1 MSGSTQPVAQTWRA
15 TEPRYPPHGISYP
28 VQIAR
33 PHTDVGLLEYQHHPR
48 DYTPHLS
55 PGSIIQPQ
63 RRRPSLLS
71 EFQPGNERSQELHL
85 RPESHSY
92 LPELGKSEI
101 EFIESKRPRLE
112 LLPDPLLRP
121 SPLLAAGQ
129 PGGSEDLSKD
139 RSLAGKL
146 EPVSPPSPPHADP
159 ELELVPPRLSKEELI
174 QNMDRVDREITM
186 VEQQISKLKKKQQ
199 QLEEEAAKPPEP
211 EKPVSP
217 PPIESKH
224 RSLVQ
229 IIYDENRKKAE
240 AAHRILEGLGP
251 QVELPLYN
259 QPSDTRQYH
268 ENIKIRKIQTRKE
281 KDIHMNNTSRNQ
293 AMRKKLILYF
303 KRRNHARK
311 QWEQKFCQ
319 RYDQLMEA
327 WEKKVERIEN
337 NPRRRAK
344 ESKVREYYEKQFPEI
359 RKQRELQERM
369 QRVGQ
374 RGSGLSMSAAR
385 SEHEVSEIIDGLSEQ
400 ENLEKQMRQLAV
412 IPPMLYDADQQRI
425 KFINMNGLMDDPMKV
440 YKDRQVMNM
449 WSEQE
454 KETFREKFMQHPK
467 NFGLIASFLERKT
480 VAECVLYYY
489 LTKKN
494 ENYKSLV
501 RRSYRRRGKSQ
512 QQQQQMPRSN
522 QEEKEEKEK
531 DKEAE
536 KEEEKPDVENDKE
549 ELSKEKTDDTSG
561 EDNDE
566 KEAVASKGRKTANS
580 QGRRKGRI
588 TRSMANEANSEE
600 AVTPQQSA
608 ELASMEMNESSRWTE
623 EEMETAKKGLLEH
636 GRNWSAI
643 ARMVSSKTVSQC
655 KNFYFNYK
663 KRQNLDEILQQHKLK
678 MEKERNARRKKKKA
692 PAAASEE
699 AAFPP
704 VVEDEEMEASGASG
718 NEEEMAEEA
727 EALHTSG
734 NEVPRGECSGP
745 ATVNNSSDTESI
757 PSPRTE
763 AAKDT
768 GQNGPKPPPG
778 PGSDVPPAEP
788 PTPPPEDA
796 LAPTE
801 PTPAP
806 EATGPPT
813 PPPAPASPTAPPP
826 VVPKEEK
833 EEEDAAAPLA
843 VAEEEQKPPV
853 AQELAVDVGKTEE
866 PGEAPPAEPIKSE
879 CKQEAAE
886 EGPDKGKGGSE
897 ASAEAV
903 PEGALKVEKKEGGGP
918 GGKGPSAKG
927 AGAPQDSDSSATCS
941 ADEVDEPEGGD
952 KNRLLSPR
960 PSLLTPTSDTRA
972 NVSPQKPLDL
982 KQLKQ
987 RAAAIPPIQVSKV
1000 HEPPQE
1006 DTAPP
1011 APPPPQ
1017 PLQPENDTP
1026 QQPSSSPRGKS
1037 RSPVPPADKEAE
1049 KPVFFPAFAPDGQKL
1064 PTEPPC
1070 WTSGLPFPVPPREV
1084 IKASPHAPD
1093 PSAFSYAPPG
1103 HPLPLG
1109 LHDSVR
1115 PVLPRPPTISN
1126 PPPLI
1131 SSTKHPSVLE
1141 RQMSAISQGM
1151 SVQLHVPYSE
1161 HAKAP
1166 VGPITM
1172 GLPLAMDPKKLAPFS
1187 GVKQEQL
1194 SPRGQAGP
1202 PESLGVPTAQE
1213 TSVLRG
1219 TSLGSVPGGS
1229 ITKGIPST
1237 RVPSESP
1244 ITYRGSITHGTP
1256 ADVLYKGTITRII
1269 GEDSPS
1275 RLDRSREDSL
1285 PKGHVIY
1292 EGKKGHVLSYEGGMS
1307 VSQCSKEDGRSSS
1320 GPAHETAA
1328 PKRTYDMMEGRVS
1341 RAISSASIEGL
1352 MGRAIPPERHSPHH
1366 LKEQHHIRGSITQGI
1381 PRSYVEAQEDY
1392 LRREAKLLKREGTPP
1407 PPPPPPRD
1415 LAEAYKARPLEALGP
1430 LKLKPAHEGLVA
1442 TVKEA
1447 GRSIHEIP
1455 REELRRTPELPLAP
1469 RPLKEG
1475 SITQGTPLKYDTG
1488 TSSAG
1493 PKKHDVRSIIGSP
1506 GRTFPPV
1513 HPLDVMADARALERA
1528 CYEESLKSRPGAAG
1542 SSGGSITRGAPVI
1555 VPELGK
1561 PRQSPLTY
1569 EEHGAPFA
1577 GHLPRGSPV
1586 TTREPTP
1593 RLQEGSLS
1601 SSKASQDRK
1610 LTSTPREIAKSPHS
1624 AMPEHHPHPISPYE
1638 HLLRGVSGV
1647 DLYRGHIPLAFDPA
1661 SIPRGI
1667 PLDAAAAYYL
1677 PRHLAPNPTY
1687 PHLYPPYLIRG
1698 YPDTAA
1704 LENRQTI
1711 INDYITSQQ
1720 MHHNAATAMAQRAD
1734 MLRGL
1739 SPRESS
1745 LALNYATG
1753 PRGIIDL
1760 SQVPHLPVLVPPTP
1774 GTPATAMDRLAYL
1787 PTAPQHFSSRLSS
1800 SPLSPGGPTHLTKPS
1815 ATSASERERERDRE
1829 REREKSILT
1838 STATVEHAPIW
1849 RPGTEQ
1855 SSGGGGGGGG
1865 GGSGSRPA
1873 SHSHSHQHSPISPRS
1888 QDAIQQRPSVL
1899 HNTGMKGII
1908 TSVEPSTPTVLRWA
1922 RSTSTSS
1929 PVRPAATF
1937 PPTTHC
1943 PLGGTLDGVYPTLM
1957 EPVLL
1962 PKEAPRVARPERP
1975 RADAGHAFLAKPPA
1989 RTGLEPASSPSKGS
2003 EPRPLAPPGSSHTA
2017 IARTPAKSL
2026 APHHTSPDQ
2035 PAPASAADLHR
2046 EKTQSKPFSIQELE
2060 LRSLGKTT
2068 LTAATFI
2075 DAIIMRQI
2083 AHDKGPREGG
2093 SLANDSPPDGYHGG
2107 SYSPDGVEP
2116 VSPVSSP
2123 SLTHDKGLPKHLE
2136 ELDKSHLEGDLRHKQ
2151 PGPGKLGGEAA
2162 HLPHL
2167 RPLPESQSSSSPL
2180 LQTTPGVKGHQRVVT
2195 LAQHISEVITQDY
2208 TRHHPQQLSAPLPAP
2223 LYSFPGASCP
2233 VLDLRRPPSDLYLP
2247 PPDHGAPA
2255 RGSPHSEGGK
2265 RSPEPSKTSALG
2277 SSEDAIEPVSP
2288 PEGMAEPGHPRSAM
2302 YPLLYRDGEQAEP
2315 SRMGSKSP
2323 GNTSQPPAFFS
2334 KLTESNSA
2342 MVKSKK
2348 QEINK
2353 KLNTHNRNE
2362 PEYNIGQPGTEIFNM
2377 PAITGAGLMTCRSQA
2392 VQEHASTNMGLE
2404 AIIRKALM
2412 GKYDQ
2417 WEEPPLSA
2425 NAFNP
2430 LNASASLPAAIPITA
2445 ADGRS
2450 EHALTSP
2457 GGGGKAK
2464 VSGRPSSR
2472 KAKSPA
2478 PGLASGDR
2486 PPSVSSVHSEGDCN
2500 RRTPLTNRVWED
2512 RPSSAGSTPFPY
2524 NPLIMRLQAG
2534 VMASPPPPGLPAGS
2548 GPLAGPHHA
2557 WDEEPKPLLC
2567 SQYETLSD
2575 SE

>member
-33 PHTDVGLLEYQHHPR
+33 SHTDVGLLEYQHHPR
-48 DYTPHLS
+48 DYAAHLS

-85 RPESHSY
+85 RPEPHSY
-92 LPELGKSEI
+92 LPELGKPEM
-101 EFIESKRPRLE
+101 EFTDSKRPRLE
-112 LLPDPLLRP
+112 LLPDALLRP
-121 SPLLAAGQ
+121 APLLPASQ
-129 PGGSEDLSKD
+129 PGGAEDLAKE

-159 ELELVPPRLSKEELI
+159 ALELVPPRLSKEELI
-174 QNMDRVDREITM
+174 QSMDRVDREITM

-268 ENIKIRKIQTRKE
+268 ENIKI
-281 KDIHMNNTSRNQ
+281 NQ

-369 QRVGQ
+369 QSRVGQ

-440 YKDRQVMNM
+440 YKDRQVTNM

-512 QQQQQMPRSN
+512 QQQQQQQMPRGS

-531 DKEAE
+531 EAE
-536 KEEEKPDVENDKE
+536 KEEERPDVDNDKE
-549 ELSKEKTDDTSG
+549 ELTKEKTDDTSG

-643 ARMVSSKTVSQC
+643 ARMVGSKTVSQC

-663 KRQNLDEILQQHKLK
+663 KRHNLDEILQQHKLK

-727 EALHTSG
+727 EASHASG
-734 NEVPRGECSGP
+734 SEVPRGECGGP
-745 ATVNNSSDTESI
+745 AAVNNSSDTESI
-757 PSPRTE
+757 PSPHAE

-768 GQNGPKPPPG
+768 GPNGPKPPPA
-778 PGSDVPPAEP
+778 PGTDAPPAEP

-796 LAPTE
+796 PAPAE
-801 PTPAP
+801 PAPAP

-813 PPPAPASPTAPPP
+813 PPPAPPGPAAPPP

-833 EEEDAAAPLA
+833 EEAP
-843 VAEEEQKPPV
+843 
-853 AQELAVDVGKTEE
+853 
-866 PGEAPPAEPIKSE
+866 
-879 CKQEAAE
+879 AAE
-886 EGPDKGKGGSE
+886 EGVEQKPAVAPELALAVAVGKKEPPDEGPPAQPIKTECKEEAVEEAPDRAKG
-897 ASAEAV
+897 SAEAGAEPA
-903 PEGALKVEKKEGGGP
+903 PEGTVKVEKKEGGGGS
-918 GGKGPSAKG
+918 GGKAPSTKG
-927 AGAPQDSDSSATCS
+927 SGAPQDSDSSATCS

-960 PSLLTPTSDTRA
+960 PSLLTSTGDARA
-972 NVSPQKPLDL
+972 HASPQKPLDL

-987 RAAAIPPIQVSKV
+987 RAAAIPPIQVTKA
-1000 HEPPQE
+1000 HEPARE
-1006 DTAPP
+1006 DPAPAKPAPP
-1011 APPPPQ
+1011 AQPPPQ
-1017 PLQPENDTP
+1017 HLQPESGAP
-1026 QQPSSSPRGKS
+1026 QQPGGSPRGKS
-1037 RSPVPPADKEAE
+1037 RSPIPPAEKEE
-1049 KPVFFPAFAPDGQKL
+1049 KPVFFPAFAAEGQKL
-1064 PTEPPC
+1064 PAEPPC
-1070 WTSGLPFPVPPREV
+1070 WTPSLAFPVPPREV

-1103 HPLPLG
+1103 HPLSLG
-1109 LHDSVR
+1109 LHDSAR

-1131 SSTKHPSVLE
+1131 SSTKHPGVLD
-1141 RQMSAISQGM
+1141 RQGL
-1151 SVQLHVPYSE
+1151 SVQLHIPYSE
-1161 HAKAP
+1161 HAKVP
-1166 VGPITM
+1166 VGPLAM
-1172 GLPLAMDPKKLAPFS
+1172 GLAPTMDPKKLAPFS

-1219 TSLGSVPGGS
+1219 TTLGSVPGGS
-1229 ITKGIPST
+1229 ISKGVPSA
-1237 RVPSESP
+1237 RVPAESP
-1244 ITYRGSITHGTP
+1244 ISYRGSITHGTP

-1275 RLDRSREDSL
+1275 RLDRGREDGL

-1307 VSQCSKEDGRSSS
+1307 VSKEDGRSSS
-1320 GPAHETAA
+1320 GSAHETAA
-1328 PKRTYDMMEGRVS
+1328 PKRTYDMMEGRVG
-1341 RAISSASIEGL
+1341 RALTSASIEGL

-1392 LRREAKLLKREGTPP
+1392 LRREAKLLKLEGT
-1407 PPPPPPRD
+1407 PPPPRD
-1415 LAEAYKARPLEALGP
+1415 LARPLEALGS
-1430 LKLKPAHEGLVA
+1430 LKLKPGHEGMVA

-1447 GRSIHEIP
+1447 GRSVHEIP

-1475 SITQGTPLKYDTG
+1475 SITQGTPLKYDAG
-1488 TSSAG
+1488 AASSGA
-1493 PKKHDVRSIIGSP
+1493 KKHDVRSIIGSP
-1506 GRTFPPV
+1506 GRTFPAV

-1528 CYEESLKSRPGAAG
+1528 CYEESLKGRPGAG
-1542 SSGGSITRGAPVI
+1542 SGAGGSITRGAPVI

-1561 PRQSPLTY
+1561 PRQSPLAY
-1569 EEHGAPFA
+1569 EDHAAPFA
-1577 GHLPRGSPV
+1577 GPLPRGSPG

-1593 RLQEGSLS
+1593 RLQEGSHPS
-1601 SSKASQDRK
+1601 GKASQDRK
-1610 LTSTPREIAKSPHS
+1610 PTSTPREIAKSPHS
-1624 AMPEHHPHPISPYE
+1624 AVPEHHPHPLSPYE

-1698 YPDTAA
+1698 YPETAA

-1739 SPRESS
+1739 APRESS
-1745 LALNYATG
+1745 LALNYAAG

-1774 GTPATAMDRLAYL
+1774 GTAAPAMDRLAYI
-1787 PTAPQHFSSRLSS
+1787 PAAAQHFSSRLSS
-1800 SPLSPGGPTHLTKPS
+1800 SPLSPGGPAHLTKS
-1815 ATSASERERERDRE
+1815 TATSSAERERDRE
-1829 REREKSILT
+1829 REREREKPVLT
-1838 STATVEHAPIW
+1838 ASATVEHAPIW

-1855 SSGGGGGGGG
+1855 SGGGSGGGG
-1865 GGSGSRPA
+1865 SSSSRPA
-1873 SHSHSHQHSPISPRS
+1873 SHPHQHSPISPRT
-1888 QDAIQQRPSVL
+1888 QDAVQQRPSVL
-1899 HNTGMKGII
+1899 HNTSMKGVAA
-1908 TSVEPSTPTVLRWA
+1908 SVEHSTPTVLRWA

-1937 PPTTHC
+1937 PPAAHC
-1943 PLGGTLDGVYPTLM
+1943 PLGSALDGVYPALLD
-1957 EPVLL
+1957 PVLL
-1962 PKEAPRVARPERP
+1962 PKEAPRVSRPERP
-1975 RADAGHAFLAKPPA
+1975 RGDAGHAFLAKPQA
-1989 RTGLEPASSPSKGS
+1989 RAGLEPASSPGKGA
-2003 EPRPLAPPGSSHTA
+2003 EPRALAPA
-2017 IARTPAKSL
+2017 IARTPAKTL
-2026 APHHTSPDQ
+2026 AAHRASPD
-2035 PAPASAADLHR
+2035 PPAADPHR
-2046 EKTQSKPFSIQELE
+2046 EKTHSKPFSVQELE
-2060 LRSLGKTT
+2060 LRTLGKTA

-2075 DAIIMRQI
+2075 DAIIVRQI

-2093 SLANDSPPDGYHGG
+2093 SLANDSPRHGYHGG

-2116 VSPVSSP
+2116 ISPVSSP

-2151 PGPGKLGGEAA
+2151 PGSGKLGGEAT

-2167 RPLPESQSSSSPL
+2167 RPLPESQPATSPL
-2180 LQTTPGVKGHQRVVT
+2180 LQTAPGVKGHQRVVT

-2208 TRHHPQQLSAPLPAP
+2208 TRHHPQQLGTPLPAP
-2223 LYSFPGASCP
+2223 LYSFPGATCP

-2265 RSPEPSKTSALG
+2265 RSPEPSKTAALG
-2277 SSEDAIEPVSP
+2277 SGEDGIEPVSP
-2288 PEGMAEPGHPRSAM
+2288 PEGLAEPGHPRSAM
-2302 YPLLYRDGEQAEP
+2302 YPPLYRDGEPAES

-2323 GNTSQPPAFFS
+2323 GNTGQPPAFFS
-2334 KLTESNSA
+2334 KLTESTSA

-2353 KLNTHNRNE
+2353 KLGTHNRNE

-2392 VQEHASTNMGLE
+2392 LPEQASTNLGLE

-2417 WEEPPLSA
+2417 WEEAPLGA
-2425 NAFNP
+2425 NAFNA
-2430 LNASASLPAAIPITA
+2430 LNASAGLPAAMPVTA

-2478 PGLASGDR
+2478 PGLAPGDR
-2486 PPSVSSVHSEGDCN
+2486 PPSVSSVHSEGDCS
-2500 RRTPLTNRVWED
+2500 RRTPLTSRVWED

-2534 VMASPPPPGLPAGS
+2534 VMASPPPPGLPAG

>member
-48 DYTPHLS
+48 DYASHLS
-55 PGSIIQPQ
+55 PNSIIQPQ

-92 LPELGKSEI
+92 LPELGKTDLEYM
-101 EFIESKRPRLE
+101 ESKRPRLE
-112 LLPDPLLRP
+112 LMPDPLLRP
-121 SPLLAAGQ
+121 SPLLATGQ
-129 PGGSEDLSKD
+129 PCASEDLTKD

-146 EPVSPPSPPHADP
+146 EPVSPPSPPHTDA
-159 ELELVPPRLSKEELI
+159 ELELAPPRLSKEELI

-268 ENIKIRKIQTRKE
+268 ENIKI
-281 KDIHMNNTSRNQ
+281 NQ

-369 QRVGQ
+369 QSRVGQ

-512 QQQQQMPRSN
+512 QQQPPPPPRSS
-522 QEEKEEKEK
+522 QEEKEEKE
-531 DKEAE
+531 KEAE
-536 KEEEKPDVENDKE
+536 KEEEKPDVENGKE
-549 ELSKEKTDDTSG
+549 ELVKEKTDDTSG

-566 KEAVASKGRKTANS
+566 REAVASKGRKTANS

-588 TRSMANEANSEE
+588 TRSMASEANSDE
-600 AVTPQQSA
+600 AATPQQSA
-608 ELASMEMNESSRWTE
+608 ELASLEMNESSRWTE

-643 ARMVSSKTVSQC
+643 ARMVGSKTVSQC

-663 KRQNLDEILQQHKLK
+663 KRQNLDDILQQHKLK

-692 PAAASEE
+692 PATASEE
-699 AAFPP
+699 ASFPP

-718 NEEEMAEEA
+718 NEEEMAEEV
-727 EALHTSG
+727 EALPAPGS
-734 NEVPRGECSGP
+734 EVPRGECSGP
-745 ATVNNSSDTESI
+745 AAVNNGSDTESV
-757 PSPRTE
+757 PSPR
-763 AAKDT
+763 AADVAKEP
-768 GQNGPKPPPG
+768 GPNGPKPLPTAG
-778 PGSDVPPAEP
+778 PDGPPAPP
-788 PTPPPEDA
+788 PTPPPDDA
-796 LAPTE
+796 
-801 PTPAP
+801 PAP
-806 EATGPPT
+806 AESAAGPEASGHPT
-813 PPPAPASPTAPPP
+813 SPAAPASPAVAPA
-826 VVPKEEK
+826 VVPKEE
-833 EEEDAAAPLA
+833 EAAAGVPLA
-843 VAEEEQKPPV
+843 EDREEQKPP
-853 AQELAVDVGKTEE
+853 AAEELAGASVKMEE
-866 PGEAPPAEPIKSE
+866 PGAAPGESVKSE
-879 CKQEAAE
+879 CSQEAAE
-886 EGPDKGKGGSE
+886 GALDKGRE
-897 ASAEAV
+897 DDAEVV
-903 PEGALKVEKKEGGGP
+903 PEGPLKAEKKEGA
-918 GGKGPSAKG
+918 GGKAPAAKG
-927 AGAPQDSDSSATCS
+927 SGAPQDSDSSATCS
-941 ADEVDEPEGGD
+941 ADEVDEAEGGD
-952 KNRLLSPR
+952 KSRLLSPR
-960 PSLLTPTSDTRA
+960 PSLLTPTSDPRA
-972 NVSPQKPLDL
+972 SASPQKPLDL

-987 RAAAIPPIQVSKV
+987 RAAAIPPIVTKA
-1000 HEPPQE
+1000 HEPCRE
-1006 DTAPP
+1006 DAAPP
-1011 APPPPQ
+1011 QLAPAPQ
-1017 PLQPENDTP
+1017 APAQHLQPEGDAP

-1037 RSPVPPADKEAE
+1037 RSPVPPAEKEAE
-1049 KPVFFPAFAPDGQKL
+1049 KPTFLPAFAAEGQKL
-1064 PTEPPC
+1064 PAEPPC
-1070 WTSGLPFPVPPREV
+1070 WTSGLPFPMAPREV

-1093 PSAFSYAPPG
+1093 ASAFSYAPPG

-1109 LHDSVR
+1109 LHDGAR
-1115 PVLPRPPTISN
+1115 PGPPRPPTISN

-1131 SSTKHPSVLE
+1131 STRHPGGLE
-1141 RQMSAISQGM
+1141 RQAGAMAQGV

-1166 VGPITM
+1166 VGPVTM
-1172 GLPLAMDPKKLAPFS
+1172 GLPLTMDPKKLAPFS

-1194 SPRGQAGP
+1194 SPRAQAGA
-1202 PESLGVPTAQE
+1202 PESLGMPTAQE

-1219 TSLGSVPGGS
+1219 TALGPVPGGS
-1229 ITKGIPST
+1229 ITRGIPST
-1237 RVPSESP
+1237 RAPPESP
-1244 ITYRGSITHGTP
+1244 GTYRGSITHGTP
-1256 ADVLYKGTITRII
+1256 ADVLYKGTITRIV

-1275 RLDRSREDSL
+1275 RLDRTREDGL

-1292 EGKKGHVLSYEGGMS
+1292 EGKKGHVLSYEGAMS
-1307 VSQCSKEDGRSSS
+1307 VSQCAKEDGRSSS
-1320 GPAHETAA
+1320 GPAHEPTA
-1328 PKRTYDMMEGRVS
+1328 PKRTYDMMEGRVG
-1341 RAISSASIEGL
+1341 RAVTSAGIEGL
-1352 MGRAIPPERHSPHH
+1352 MGRAIPPEHHSPHH
-1366 LKEQHHIRGSITQGI
+1366 LKEQHHLRGSITQGI

-1392 LRREAKLLKREGTPP
+1392 LRREAKLLKREGSP

-1415 LAEAYKARPLEALGP
+1415 LAEAYKGRSLDALGP

-1488 TSSAG
+1488 ASSAG
-1493 PKKHDVRSIIGSP
+1493 SKKHDVRSIIGSP

-1513 HPLDVMADARALERA
+1513 LPLDVVADARALERA
-1528 CYEESLKSRPGAAG
+1528 CYEESLKGRPGAAG
-1542 SSGGSITRGAPVI
+1542 GSGGSITRGAPVV

-1569 EEHGAPFA
+1569 EDHAAPFA
-1577 GHLPRGSPV
+1577 SHLPRGSPV

-1593 RLQEGSLS
+1593 RLQEASLLS
-1601 SSKASQDRK
+1601 SKTSQDRK
-1610 LTSTPREIAKSPHS
+1610 LTSTPREVAKSPHS
-1624 AMPEHHPHPISPYE
+1624 TVPEHHPHPISPYE

-1647 DLYRGHIPLAFDPA
+1647 DLYRSHIPLAFDPA
-1661 SIPRGI
+1661 TISRGI

-1720 MHHNAATAMAQRAD
+1720 MHHNATTAMAQRAD
-1734 MLRGL
+1734 VLRGL

-1745 LALNYATG
+1745 LALSYATG

-1774 GTPATAMDRLAYL
+1774 SAPAAAVDRLAYL
-1787 PTAPQHFSSRLSS
+1787 PAAPQPFGSRHSS
-1800 SPLSPGGPTHLTKPS
+1800 SPLSPGGPTHLTKPTTMS
-1815 ATSASERERERDRE
+1815 SSERERERD
-1829 REREKSILT
+1829 KSMLT
-1838 STATVEHAPIW
+1838 STTTTVEHAPIW

-1855 SSGGGGGGGG
+1855 SSGS
-1865 GGSGSRPA
+1865 GSGGTGSSSSRPA
-1873 SHSHSHQHSPISPRS
+1873 THAHTHQHSPISPRT
-1888 QDAIQQRPSVL
+1888 QDALQQRPSVL
-1899 HNTGMKGII
+1899 HNTGVKGII
-1908 TSVEPSTPTVLRWA
+1908 TSVEPSTPTVLR
-1922 RSTSTSS
+1922 STSTSS
-1929 PVRPAATF
+1929 PIRLAATF

-1943 PLGGTLDGVYPTLM
+1943 PLGSTLDGVYPTLM

-1962 PKEAPRVARPERP
+1962 PKEGPRVARTERP
-1975 RADAGHAFLAKPPA
+1975 RADTGHAFLAKPPA
-1989 RTGLEPASSPSKGS
+1989 REPASSPSKSS
-2003 EPRPLAPPGSSHTA
+2003 EPRPLVPPSSSHAA
-2017 IARTPAKSL
+2017 IAHTPAKSL
-2026 APHHTSPDQ
+2026 APHHASPDP
-2035 PAPASAADLHR
+2035 PAPPTSASDPHR
-2046 EKTQSKPFSIQELE
+2046 GKTQSKPFSIQELE

-2093 SLANDSPPDGYHGG
+2093 SRADDSPRHGYHG
-2107 SYSPDGVEP
+2107 YSPEGVEA

-2136 ELDKSHLEGDLRHKQ
+2136 ELDKGHLEGELRHKQ
-2151 PGPGKLGGEAA
+2151 PGSGKLGGEAT

-2167 RPLPESQSSSSPL
+2167 RQLPESQPASSPL
-2180 LQTTPGVKGHQRVVT
+2180 LQTAPGVKGHQRVVT

-2208 TRHHPQQLSAPLPAP
+2208 TRHHPQQLGAPLPAP

-2247 PPDHGAPA
+2247 PPEHGTPA

-2265 RSPEPSKTSALG
+2265 RSPEPSKALVLG
-2277 SSEDAIEPVSP
+2277 GEDGIEPVSP
-2288 PEGMAEPGHPRSAM
+2288 PESVAEPGHPRSAM

-2315 SRMGSKSP
+2315 RMGSKSP

-2377 PAITGAGLMTCRSQA
+2377 PAITGAG
-2392 VQEHASTNMGLE
+2392 
-2404 AIIRKALM
+2404 
-2412 GKYDQ
+2412 
-2417 WEEPPLSA
+2417 
-2425 NAFNP
+2425 
-2430 LNASASLPAAIPITA
+2430 
-2445 ADGRS
+2445 
-2450 EHALTSP
+2450 
-2457 GGGGKAK
+2457 GGGKAK

-2478 PGLASGDR
+2478 PGPASGDR
-2486 PPSVSSVHSEGDCN
+2486 PPSVSSVHSEGDCS
-2500 RRTPLTNRVWED
+2500 RRTPLTSRVWED

-2548 GPLAGPHHA
+2548 GPLAGVHHA
-2557 WDEEPKPLLC
+2557 WEEEPKPLLC

>member
-268 ENIKIRKIQTRKE
+268 ENIKI
-281 KDIHMNNTSRNQ
+281 NQ

-369 QRVGQ
+369 QSRVGQ

-512 QQQQQMPRSN
+512 QQQQQQQQMPRSN

-643 ARMVSSKTVSQC
+643 ARMVGSKTVSQC

-727 EALHTSG
+727 E
-734 NEVPRGECSGP
+734 

-833 EEEDAAAPLA
+833 DEEDAAAPLA

-918 GGKGPSAKG
+918 GGKAPTAKG

-1000 HEPPQE
+1000 HEPARE
-1006 DTAPP
+1006 DTALP
-1011 APPPPQ
+1011 APPPSQ

-1070 WTSGLPFPVPPREV
+1070 WTSGLPFPVPSREV

-1320 GPAHETAA
+1320 GPPHETTA

-1475 SITQGTPLKYDTG
+1475 SITQGTPLKYDPG

-1493 PKKHDVRSIIGSP
+1493 SKKHDVRSIIGSP

-1624 AMPEHHPHPISPYE
+1624 AVPEHHPHPISPYE

-1815 ATSASERERERDRE
+1815 ATSASERERERDRD

-1908 TSVEPSTPTVLRWA
+1908 TSVEPSTPTVL

-2026 APHHTSPDQ
+2026 APHHSSPDQ
-2035 PAPASAADLHR
+2035 PAPPASAADLHR

-2060 LRSLGKTT
+2060 LRSL
-2068 LTAATFI
+2068 
-2075 DAIIMRQI
+2075 
-2083 AHDKGPREGG
+2083 
-2093 SLANDSPPDGYHGG
+2093 GYHGG

-2265 RSPEPSKTSALG
+2265 RSPEPNKTSALG

-2315 SRMGSKSP
+2315 RMGSKSP

-2412 GKYDQ
+2412 G
-2417 WEEPPLSA
+2417 
-2425 NAFNP
+2425 
-2430 LNASASLPAAIPITA
+2430 
-2445 ADGRS
+2445 
-2450 EHALTSP
+2450 
-2457 GGGGKAK
+2457 GGGKAK

-2534 VMASPPPPGLPAGS
+2534 VMASPPPTWPPRGQRAPCRPPPCLGRGAQAAAV
-2548 GPLAGPHHA
+2548 LAV
-2557 WDEEPKPLLC
+2557 
-2567 SQYETLSD
+2567 
-2575 SE
+2575 

>member
-15 TEPRYPPHGISYP
+15 TEPRYPPHGVSYP

-48 DYTPHLS
+48 DYTSHLS

-92 LPELGKSEI
+92 LPELGKSEM
-101 EFIESKRPRLE
+101 EFLESKRPRLE

-121 SPLLAAGQ
+121 SPLLATGQ

-139 RSLAGKL
+139 RSLTGKL

-268 ENIKIRKIQTRKE
+268 ENIKI
-281 KDIHMNNTSRNQ
+281 NQ

-369 QRVGQ
+369 QSRVGQ

-501 RRSYRRRGKSQ
+501 RRSYRRRGKGQQ

-522 QEEKEEKEK
+522 QEEKDEKEK
-531 DKEAE
+531 EKEAE

-549 ELSKEKTDDTSG
+549 ELIKEKTDDTSG

-600 AVTPQQSA
+600 AITPQQSA

-643 ARMVSSKTVSQC
+643 ARMVGSKTVSQC

-704 VVEDEEMEASGASG
+704 VVEDEEMEASGVSG

-727 EALHTSG
+727 E
-734 NEVPRGECSGP
+734 

-763 AAKDT
+763 AAKDAA
-768 GQNGPKPPPG
+768 QNGPKPPPT
-778 PGSDVPPAEP
+778 PGADAPPPEP
-788 PTPPPEDA
+788 PSPPPEDA
-796 LAPTE
+796 PAPSE
-801 PTPAP
+801 PAPAP
-806 EATGPPT
+806 EAACPPAS
-813 PPPAPASPTAPPP
+813 PPAPASPAAAPA

-833 EEEDAAAPLA
+833 EEEAAAAPSA
-843 VAEEEQKPPV
+843 QEGEEQKPP
-853 AQELAVDVGKTEE
+853 AAPELAADVGKTEE
-866 PGEAPPAEPIKSE
+866 PSEAPPSEPIKSE
-879 CKQEAAE
+879 CKEEAAE
-886 EGPDKGKGGSE
+886 EGPAKVKGTE
-897 ASAEAV
+897 AAAEAA
-903 PEGALKVEKKEGGGP
+903 PEGALQVEKKEGGGP
-918 GGKGPSAKG
+918 GGKGPAAKG
-927 AGAPQDSDSSATCS
+927 SGAPQDSDSSATCS

-960 PSLLTPTSDTRA
+960 PSLLTPTSDARTNA
-972 NVSPQKPLDL
+972 SPQKPLDL

-987 RAAAIPPIQVSKV
+987 RAAAIPPIQVTKA
-1000 HEPPQE
+1000 HEPPRE
-1006 DTAPP
+1006 DAAPPKPAAP
-1011 APPPPQ
+1011 APPPAQ
-1017 PLQPENDTP
+1017 HLHPEGDSP
-1026 QQPSSSPRGKS
+1026 QQPGSSPRGKS
-1037 RSPVPPADKEAE
+1037 RSPVPAAEKEAE
-1049 KPVFFPAFAPDGQKL
+1049 KPVFFPAFAAEGQKL
-1064 PTEPPC
+1064 PTDPSC

-1093 PSAFSYAPPG
+1093 PLAFSYAPPG

-1109 LHDSVR
+1109 LHDSAR

-1141 RQMSAISQGM
+1141 RQMGAISQGM

-1172 GLPLAMDPKKLAPFS
+1172 GLPLTMDPKKLAPFS

-1244 ITYRGSITHGTP
+1244 VTYRGSITHGTP

-1275 RLDRSREDSL
+1275 RLDRSREDGL

-1320 GPAHETAA
+1320 GPPHETAA

-1392 LRREAKLLKREGTPP
+1392 QRREAKLLKREGTPP

-1475 SITQGTPLKYDTG
+1475 SITQGTPLKYDTS
-1488 TSSAG
+1488 TSSTG
-1493 PKKHDVRSIIGSP
+1493 SKKHDVRSIIGSP
-1506 GRTFPPV
+1506 GRTFPAV
-1513 HPLDVMADARALERA
+1513 HPLDVMADTRALERA
-1528 CYEESLKSRPGAAG
+1528 CYEESLKSRPGAVS

-1569 EEHGAPFA
+1569 EDHAAPFA
-1577 GHLPRGSPV
+1577 SHLPRGSPV

-1624 AMPEHHPHPISPYE
+1624 TVPEHHPHPMSPYE

-1647 DLYRGHIPLAFDPA
+1647 DLYRGHIPLAFDPT

-1745 LALNYATG
+1745 LALNYAAG

-1800 SPLSPGGPTHLTKPS
+1800 SPLSPGGPTHLTKPT
-1815 ATSASERERERDRE
+1815 ASASSERERERERDRE
-1829 REREKSILT
+1829 KSILASAT
-1838 STATVEHAPIW
+1838 TVEHAPIW

-1855 SSGGGGGGGG
+1855 SGGGGGGGGG
-1865 GGSGSRPA
+1865 GGSGGSRPA
-1873 SHSHSHQHSPISPRS
+1873 SHSHSHQHSPISPRT

-1899 HNTGMKGII
+1899 HNTGMKNIV
-1908 TSVEPSTPTVLRWA
+1908 TSVEPSTPTVL

-1937 PPTTHC
+1937 PPATHC
-1943 PLGGTLDGVYPTLM
+1943 PLGGTLDGVYPTLL

-1962 PKEAPRVARPERP
+1962 PKEAPRVTRPERP
-1975 RADAGHAFLAKPPA
+1975 RADAGHTFLAKPPA
-1989 RTGLEPASSPSKGS
+1989 RAGLEPASSPGKGS
-2003 EPRPLAPPGSSHTA
+2003 EPRPLAPPGSGHAA
-2017 IARTPAKSL
+2017 IARAPAKGL
-2026 APHHTSPDQ
+2026 TPHHASPDQ
-2035 PAPASAADLHR
+2035 PAPPASASDLHR

-2060 LRSLGKTT
+2060 LRSLG
-2068 LTAATFI
+2068 
-2075 DAIIMRQI
+2075 
-2083 AHDKGPREGG
+2083 
-2093 SLANDSPPDGYHGG
+2093 YHGG
-2107 SYSPDGVEP
+2107 GYSPDGVEP

-2151 PGPGKLGGEAA
+2151 PGPGKLSGEAA

-2167 RPLPESQSSSSPL
+2167 RPLPESQPSSSPL

-2247 PPDHGAPA
+2247 APDHGAPA

-2277 SSEDAIEPVSP
+2277 SSEDGIEPVSP
-2288 PEGMAEPGHPRSAM
+2288 PEGMAEPGHPRSTM

-2412 GKYDQ
+2412 
-2417 WEEPPLSA
+2417 
-2425 NAFNP
+2425 
-2430 LNASASLPAAIPITA
+2430 
-2445 ADGRS
+2445 
-2450 EHALTSP
+2450 

>member
-1 MSGSTQPVAQTWRA
+1 MSGSTQPAAQTWRA
-15 TEPRYPPHGISYP
+15 TETRYPPHGLYP

-33 PHTDVGLLEYQHHPR
+33 PHTDVGLLEYPHHPR
-48 DYTPHLS
+48 DYTSHLS
-55 PGSIIQPQ
+55 PGSIVQPQ

-71 EFQPGNERSQELHL
+71 EFQPGSERSQELHL
-85 RPESHSY
+85 RAESHAY
-92 LPELGKSEI
+92 LPELGKPET
-101 EFIESKRPRLE
+101 EFMESKRPRLE
-112 LLPDPLLRP
+112 LLPDALLRP
-121 SPLLAAGQ
+121 APLLPDSQ
-129 PGGSEDLSKD
+129 PGGSEDLAKD
-139 RSLAGKL
+139 RGLTGKL

-159 ELELVPPRLSKEELI
+159 DLELAPPRLSKEELI
-174 QNMDRVDREITM
+174 QSMDRVDREITM

-211 EKPVSP
+211 EGPVSP

-268 ENIKIRKIQTRKE
+268 ENIKI
-281 KDIHMNNTSRNQ
+281 NQ

-344 ESKVREYYEKQFPEI
+344 ESRVREYYEKQFPEI

-369 QRVGQ
+369 QSRVGQ

-440 YKDRQVMNM
+440 YKDRQVMNL

-454 KETFREKFMQHPK
+454 KETFREKFTQHPK

-512 QQQQQMPRSN
+512 QQQQQQQQMTRTS
-522 QEEKEEKEK
+522 QEEEKEK
-531 DKEAE
+531 EKEAE
-536 KEEEKPDVENDKE
+536 KEEEKPEADGNDKE
-549 ELSKEKTDDTSG
+549 ELSKEKADDTSG

-566 KEAVASKGRKTANS
+566 KEAVAAKGRKTANS

-588 TRSMANEANSEE
+588 TRSMANEANHEE

-608 ELASMEMNESSRWTE
+608 ELASIEMNESSRWTE

-643 ARMVSSKTVSQC
+643 ARMVGSKTVSQC

-663 KRQNLDEILQQHKLK
+663 KRQNLDGILQQHRLK
-678 MEKERNARRKKKKA
+678 MEKERNARRKKKKT

-704 VVEDEEMEASGASG
+704 AAEDEEMEASGASG
-718 NEEEMAEEA
+718 NEEEMAEET
-727 EALHTSG
+727 EALQASG
-734 NEVPRGECSGP
+734 NEVPRGDCSGA
-745 ATVNNSSDTESI
+745 ATVNHSSDTESV
-757 PSPRTE
+757 PSPHAE
-763 AAKDT
+763 APKDA
-768 GQNGPKPPPG
+768 GQSGPKPTGASGAPSTEPAAPTPEG
-778 PGSDVPPAEP
+778 APAPAEP
-788 PTPPPEDA
+788 G
-796 LAPTE
+796 
-801 PTPAP
+801 P
-806 EATGPPT
+806 EAS
-813 PPPAPASPTAPPP
+813 ASTTAPP
-826 VVPKEEK
+826 
-833 EEEDAAAPLA
+833 AST
-843 VAEEEQKPPV
+843 PPV
-853 AQELAVDVGKTEE
+853 APEEGAEAPRVPLGDEAKDQKPLAAEELAPDTGKVEE
-866 PGEAPPAEPIKSE
+866 PGAPEGPSRSSKSEEEAEPEEARAEEAQSSTPAQGAGAEAPEPRP
-879 CKQEAAE
+879 
-886 EGPDKGKGGSE
+886 EGPLKAEKEDAGGSK
-897 ASAEAV
+897 A
-903 PEGALKVEKKEGGGP
+903 
-918 GGKGPSAKG
+918 PSAKG
-927 AGAPQDSDSSATCS
+927 LGAPQDSDSSATCS

-952 KNRLLSPR
+952 KSRLLSPR
-960 PSLLTPTSDTRA
+960 PSLLTPAGDPRA
-972 NVSPQKPLDL
+972 SASPQKPLDL

-987 RAAAIPPIQVSKV
+987 RAAAIPPIVTKAHEVSREDV
-1000 HEPPQE
+1000 APPK
-1006 DTAPP
+1006 P
-1011 APPPPQ
+1011 APPPPH
-1017 PLQPENDTP
+1017 LQPESD
-1026 QQPSSSPRGKS
+1026 PSLTASNSPRGKS
-1037 RSPVPPADKEAE
+1037 RSPVPPTDKEAE
-1049 KPVFFPAFAPDGQKL
+1049 KPTFFPAFSAEGPKL
-1064 PTEPPC
+1064 PAEPPR

-1084 IKASPHAPD
+1084 IRASPHAVD

-1103 HPLPLG
+1103 HALPLG
-1109 LHDSVR
+1109 LHDGARS
-1115 PVLPRPPTISN
+1115 VLPRAPTISN

-1131 SSTKHPSVLE
+1131 SSTKHPSILE
-1141 RQMSAISQGM
+1141 RQMGTISQGM

-1166 VGPITM
+1166 VGPVTV
-1172 GLPLAMDPKKLAPFS
+1172 GPPVTLDPKKLAPFG

-1194 SPRGQAGP
+1194 SPRGQVGP

-1219 TSLGSVPGGS
+1219 TVLGSAASGS
-1229 ITKGIPST
+1229 ISKGLPGPRAPADSPSAH
-1237 RVPSESP
+1237 
-1244 ITYRGSITHGTP
+1244 RGSIAHGTP

-1275 RLDRSREDSL
+1275 RLDRAREDTQL
-1285 PKGHVIY
+1285 KGHVIY
-1292 EGKKGHVLSYEGGMS
+1292 EGKKGHVLSYEGGLS
-1307 VSQCSKEDGRSSS
+1307 GVQSSREEGRSGSN
-1320 GPAHETAA
+1320 PPHEMAA
-1328 PKRTYDMMEGRVS
+1328 SKRTYDMMEGRIS
-1341 RAISSASIEGL
+1341 RTVSSAGIEGL
-1352 MGRAIPPERHSPHH
+1352 MGRAIPSERHSPHH
-1366 LKEQHHIRGSITQGI
+1366 LKEQPHIRGSITQGT

-1407 PPPPPPRD
+1407 PRD
-1415 LAEAYKARPLEALGP
+1415 LTEAYKPLGP
-1430 LKLKPAHEGLVA
+1430 LKLKPTHEGLVA

-1455 REELRRTPELPLAP
+1455 REELRHTPELPLAP

-1475 SITQGTPLKYDTG
+1475 SITQGTPLKYDT
-1488 TSSAG
+1488 SAASAG
-1493 PKKHDVRSIIGSP
+1493 SKKHDVRSIIGSP

-1513 HPLDVMADARALERA
+1513 HALDVMADARALERA
-1528 CYEESLKSRPGAAG
+1528 CFEESLKSRPGTTASAG
-1542 SSGGSITRGAPVI
+1542 GTLPRAPVV

-1569 EEHGAPFA
+1569 EEHATPFT

-1586 TTREPTP
+1586 TTRESTP
-1593 RLQEGSLS
+1593 RLQEGGLLS
-1601 SSKASQDRK
+1601 GKATSDRK
-1610 LTSTPREIAKSPHS
+1610 LTSTPRELAKSPHS
-1624 AMPEHHPHPISPYE
+1624 SVPEHHPHPISPYE
-1638 HLLRGVSGV
+1638 HLLRGV
-1647 DLYRGHIPLAFDPA
+1647 DLYRGHLPLAFDPT
-1661 SIPRGI
+1661 SIPRGV

-1720 MHHNAATAMAQRAD
+1720 MHHNAASAMAQRAD
-1734 MLRGL
+1734 ALRGL
-1739 SPRESS
+1739 SPREPS

-1774 GTPATAMDRLAYL
+1774 GAPATAIDRLAYL
-1787 PTAPQHFSSRLSS
+1787 PTAPQPFSSRHSS
-1800 SPLSPGGPTHLTKPS
+1800 SPLSPGGPAHLTKSTAASS
-1815 ATSASERERERDRE
+1815 AERE

-1838 STATVEHAPIW
+1838 SSATVEHAPIW

-1855 SSGGGGGGGG
+1855 SS
-1865 GGSGSRPA
+1865 SSSSRPA
-1873 SHSHSHQHSPISPRS
+1873 THAHQHSPISPRT
-1888 QDAIQQRPSVL
+1888 QDALQQRPSVL
-1899 HNTGMKGII
+1899 HNTSMKGVIA
-1908 TSVEPSTPTVLRWA
+1908 SVEPSTPTVL

-1937 PPTTHC
+1937 PPATHC
-1943 PLGGTLDGVYPTLM
+1943 PLGSALDGVYPTLM
-1957 EPVLL
+1957 EPVLIA
-1962 PKEAPRVARPERP
+1962 KDAPRVARPERP
-1975 RADAGHAFLAKPPA
+1975 RADTGHAFLPKPPA
-1989 RTGLEPASSPSKGS
+1989 REPTASPHKSS
-2003 EPRPLAPPGSSHTA
+2003 EPRPLGVT
-2017 IARTPAKSL
+2017 RTPAKSL
-2026 APHHTSPDQ
+2026 APHHASPDP
-2035 PAPASAADLHR
+2035 PAPASASETHR
-2046 EKTQSKPFSIQELE
+2046 EKSQSKPFSIQELE
-2060 LRSLGKTT
+2060 LRSLGYH
-2068 LTAATFI
+2068 AA
-2075 DAIIMRQI
+2075 
-2083 AHDKGPREGG
+2083 
-2093 SLANDSPPDGYHGG
+2093 
-2107 SYSPDGVEP
+2107 SYSPEGVEP
-2116 VSPVSSP
+2116 LSPVSSP
-2123 SLTHDKGLPKHLE
+2123 SLAHEKGVPRHLE
-2136 ELDKSHLEGDLRHKQ
+2136 ELDKSHLEGELRHRQ
-2151 PGPGKLGGEAA
+2151 PGPGKLGGEAL

-2167 RPLPESQSSSSPL
+2167 RPLPESHVSSSAL
-2180 LQTTPGVKGHQRVVT
+2180 LQAAPGVKGHQRVVT

-2208 TRHHPQQLSAPLPAP
+2208 TRHHPQQLPAPLPAP

-2247 PPDHGAPA
+2247 APEHSTPA

-2265 RSPEPSKTSALG
+2265 RSPEPSKALVLG
-2277 SSEDAIEPVSP
+2277 SGEDGIEPVSP
-2288 PEGMAEPGHPRSAM
+2288 PEGLPEPGHPRSSV
-2302 YPLLYRDGEQAEP
+2302 YPLLYRDGEQMET
-2315 SRMGSKSP
+2315 RMGSKSP
-2323 GNTSQPPAFFS
+2323 GSTSQPPAFFS

-2353 KLNTHNRNE
+2353 KLHTHNRNE
-2362 PEYNIGQPGTEIFNM
+2362 PECNIGQPGTEIFNM

-2392 VQEHASTNMGLE
+2392 VQEHAGTSMGLE

-2412 GKYDQ
+2412 GKYEQ
-2417 WEEPPLSA
+2417 WEEPPPLGTS
-2425 NAFNP
+2425 AFNP
-2430 LNASASLPAAIPITA
+2430 LSASASLPAAALPVTT

-2450 EHALTSP
+2450 DHALTSP

-2464 VSGRPSSR
+2464 ASGRPSSR

-2478 PGLASGDR
+2478 PGVASGDR

-2534 VMASPPPPGLPAGS
+2534 AMASPPPPGLPAG
-2548 GPLAGPHHA
+2548 PHHP
-2557 WDEEPKPLLC
+2557 WDAEPKPLLC

>member
-15 TEPRYPPHGISYP
+15 TEPRYPPHGVSYP

-48 DYTPHLS
+48 DYTSHLS

-92 LPELGKSEI
+92 LPELGKSEM
-101 EFIESKRPRLE
+101 EFLESKRPRLE

-121 SPLLAAGQ
+121 SPLLATGQ

-139 RSLAGKL
+139 RSLTGKL

-268 ENIKIRKIQTRKE
+268 ENIKI
-281 KDIHMNNTSRNQ
+281 NQ

-369 QRVGQ
+369 QSRVGQ

-501 RRSYRRRGKSQ
+501 RRSYRRRGKGQ

-522 QEEKEEKEK
+522 QDEKEEKEK
-531 DKEAE
+531 EKEAE
-536 KEEEKPDVENDKE
+536 KEEEKPDAENDKE
-549 ELSKEKTDDTSG
+549 ELIKEKTDDTSG

-600 AVTPQQSA
+600 AITPQQSA

-643 ARMVSSKTVSQC
+643 ARMVGSKTVSQC

-678 MEKERNARRKKKKA
+678 MEKERSARRKKKKV

-704 VVEDEEMEASGASG
+704 AVEDEEMEASGVSG

-727 EALHTSG
+727 EALHASG

-768 GQNGPKPPPG
+768 AQNGPKPPPT
-778 PGSDVPPAEP
+778 PGADAPPPEP
-788 PTPPPEDA
+788 PSPPPEDA
-796 LAPTE
+796 PAPSEPAPT
-801 PTPAP
+801 P
-806 EATGPPT
+806 EGACPPT
-813 PPPAPASPTAPPP
+813 SPPAPASPAAAAA

-833 EEEDAAAPLA
+833 EEEAAAAPLA
-843 VAEEEQKPPV
+843 EEGEEQKPPA
-853 AQELAVDVGKTEE
+853 AQELAADVGTTEE
-866 PGEAPPAEPIKSE
+866 PGEAPPSEPIKSE
-879 CKQEAAE
+879 CKEEAAE
-886 EGPDKGKGGSE
+886 EGPDKVKGGTE
-897 ASAEAV
+897 AVAEAT
-903 PEGALKVEKKEGGGP
+903 PEGALQVEKKEGSGP
-918 GGKGPSAKG
+918 GGKGPAAKG
-927 AGAPQDSDSSATCS
+927 SGAPQDGDSSATCS

-960 PSLLTPTSDTRA
+960 PSLLTPTSDARTNA
-972 NVSPQKPLDL
+972 SPQKPLDL

-987 RAAAIPPIQVSKV
+987 RAAAIPPIVTKV
-1000 HEPPQE
+1000 HEPPRE
-1006 DTAPP
+1006 DAAPP
-1011 APPPPQ
+1011 KPAAPAPLPPQ
-1017 PLQPENDTP
+1017 HLQPESDSP

-1037 RSPVPPADKEAE
+1037 RSPVPPAEKEAE
-1049 KPVFFPAFAPDGQKL
+1049 KPVFFPAFAAEGQKL
-1064 PTEPPC
+1064 PTDPSC

-1093 PSAFSYAPPG
+1093 PLAFSYAPPDTCPAG

-1109 LHDSVR
+1109 LHDSAR

-1141 RQMSAISQGM
+1141 RQMGAISQGM

-1166 VGPITM
+1166 VGPVTM
-1172 GLPLAMDPKKLAPFS
+1172 GLPLTMDPKKLAPFS

-1275 RLDRSREDSL
+1275 RLDRSREDGL

-1320 GPAHETAA
+1320 GPPHETAA

-1392 LRREAKLLKREGTPP
+1392 QRREAKLLKREGTPP

-1475 SITQGTPLKYDTG
+1475 SITQGTPLKYDTS
-1488 TSSAG
+1488 TSSTG
-1493 PKKHDVRSIIGSP
+1493 SKKHDVRSIIGSP
-1506 GRTFPPV
+1506 GRTFPAV
-1513 HPLDVMADARALERA
+1513 HPLDVMADTRALERA
-1528 CYEESLKSRPGAAG
+1528 CYEESLKSRPGTVS

-1569 EEHGAPFA
+1569 EDHAAPFA
-1577 GHLPRGSPV
+1577 SHLPRGSPV

-1624 AMPEHHPHPISPYE
+1624 TVPDHHPHPMSPYE

-1647 DLYRGHIPLAFDPA
+1647 DLYRGHIPLAFDPT

-1745 LALNYATG
+1745 LALNYAAG

-1800 SPLSPGGPTHLTKPS
+1800 SPLSPGGPTHLTKPT
-1815 ATSASERERERDRE
+1815 ASASAERERERERDRE
-1829 REREKSILT
+1829 KSILASAT
-1838 STATVEHAPIW
+1838 TVEHAPIW

-1855 SSGGGGGGGG
+1855 SGGGGGGGG
-1865 GGSGSRPA
+1865 GGSSGSRPA
-1873 SHSHSHQHSPISPRS
+1873 SHSHSHQHSPISPRT

-1899 HNTGMKGII
+1899 HNTGMKSII
-1908 TSVEPSTPTVLRWA
+1908 AAVEPSTPTVLRWA

-1937 PPTTHC
+1937 PPATHC
-1943 PLGGTLDGVYPTLM
+1943 PLGGTLDGVYPTLL

-1962 PKEAPRVARPERP
+1962 PKEAPRVTRPERP
-1975 RADAGHAFLAKPPA
+1975 RADAGHTFLAKPPA
-1989 RTGLEPASSPSKGS
+1989 RAGLEPASSPGKGS
-2003 EPRPLAPPGSSHTA
+2003 EPRPLAPPGSGHAA
-2017 IARTPAKSL
+2017 IARAPAKGL
-2026 APHHTSPDQ
+2026 TPHHASPDQ
-2035 PAPASAADLHR
+2035 PAPPASASDLHR

-2093 SLANDSPPDGYHGG
+2093 SLANDSPRDGYHGG
-2107 SYSPDGVEP
+2107 GYSPDGVEP

-2151 PGPGKLGGEAA
+2151 PGPGKLSGEAA

-2167 RPLPESQSSSSPL
+2167 RPLPESQPSSSPL

-2247 PPDHGAPA
+2247 APDHGAPA

-2277 SSEDAIEPVSP
+2277 SSEDGIEPVSP
-2288 PEGMAEPGHPRSAM
+2288 PEGMAEPGHPRSTM

-2377 PAITGAGLMTCRSQA
+2377 PAITGA
-2392 VQEHASTNMGLE
+2392 
-2404 AIIRKALM
+2404 
-2412 GKYDQ
+2412 
-2417 WEEPPLSA
+2417 
-2425 NAFNP
+2425 
-2430 LNASASLPAAIPITA
+2430 
-2445 ADGRS
+2445 
-2450 EHALTSP
+2450 

>member
-48 DYTPHLS
+48 DYTSHLS
-55 PGSIIQPQ
+55 PSSIIQPQ

-92 LPELGKSEI
+92 LPELGKSEM

-112 LLPDPLLRP
+112 LLSDPLLRP
-121 SPLLAAGQ
+121 SPLLAAGP
-129 PGGSEDLSKD
+129 PGVSEDLSKD
-139 RSLAGKL
+139 RSLTGKL
-146 EPVSPPSPPHADP
+146 EPVSPPSPPHTDP
-159 ELELVPPRLSKEELI
+159 ELELIPPRLSKEELI

-268 ENIKIRKIQTRKE
+268 ENIKI
-281 KDIHMNNTSRNQ
+281 NQ

-369 QRVGQ
+369 QSRVGQ
-374 RGSGLSMSAAR
+374 RSSGLSMSAAR

-512 QQQQQMPRSN
+512 QQMPRSN
-522 QEEKEEKEK
+522 QDEKDEKEK
-531 DKEAE
+531 EKEPE
-536 KEEEKPDVENDKE
+536 KEEEKLDVENDKE

-588 TRSMANEANSEE
+588 TRSMANEASSEE

-643 ARMVSSKTVSQC
+643 ARMVGSKTVSQC

-663 KRQNLDEILQQHKLK
+663 RRQNLDDILQQHKLK
-678 MEKERNARRKKKKA
+678 MEKERNARRRKKRA
-692 PAAASEE
+692 PAASEE

-704 VVEDEEMEASGASG
+704 VLEDEEMEASGVSG
-718 NEEEMAEEA
+718 NEEEMTEEA
-727 EALHTSG
+727 EALHASG
-734 NEVPRGECSGP
+734 SEVPRGECSGP
-745 ATVNNSSDTESI
+745 AAVNNSSDTESI

-778 PGSDVPPAEP
+778 PDTNAPLPEP
-788 PTPPPEDA
+788 PTPPPEDTPASSDAA
-796 LAPTE
+796 LAP
-801 PTPAP
+801 
-806 EATGPPT
+806 EAVSPPT
-813 PPPAPASPTAPPP
+813 PPPAPLSPPMPPS

-833 EEEDAAAPLA
+833 EEEDTA
-843 VAEEEQKPPV
+843 VPPAVEEEQKPPI
-853 AQELAVDVGKTEE
+853 AQELAVDAGKTEE
-866 PGEAPPAEPIKSE
+866 PGEVAPAEPVKSE
-879 CKQEAAE
+879 CKEEATE
-886 EGPDKGKGGSE
+886 EGPEQGKGGIE
-897 ASAEAV
+897 AGAEAV
-903 PEGALKVEKKEGGGP
+903 PEGALKGEKKEGGGP
-918 GGKGPSAKG
+918 GGRGPSAKG
-927 AGAPQDSDSSATCS
+927 SSATQDSDSSATCS

-952 KNRLLSPR
+952 KHRLLSPR
-960 PSLLTPTSDTRA
+960 PSLLALASDTRA
-972 NVSPQKPLDL
+972 NGSPQKPLDL

-987 RAAAIPPIQVSKV
+987 RAAAIPPIQVTKV

-1006 DTAPP
+1006 DAVPPKPAPP
-1011 APPPPQ
+1011 APLLPQ
-1017 PLQPENDTP
+1017 HLQPESDTP

-1037 RSPVPPADKEAE
+1037 RSPVPPTEKEAE
-1049 KPVFFPAFAPDGQKL
+1049 KPVFFPAFAAEGQKL

-1109 LHDSVR
+1109 LHDTARS
-1115 PVLPRPPTISN
+1115 VLPRPPTISN

-1141 RQMSAISQGM
+1141 RQMGAISQGM

-1237 RVPSESP
+1237 RVPAESP
-1244 ITYRGSITHGTP
+1244 VTYRGSITHGTP

-1275 RLDRSREDSL
+1275 RLDRGREDGL

-1320 GPAHETAA
+1320 GPPHETAA
-1328 PKRTYDMMEGRVS
+1328 PKRTYDMMEGRVT

-1392 LRREAKLLKREGTPP
+1392 LRREAKLLKREGTSP

-1455 REELRRTPELPLAP
+1455 REELRHTPELPLAP

-1475 SITQGTPLKYDTG
+1475 SITQGTPLKYDTS
-1488 TSSAG
+1488 TSSTST
-1493 PKKHDVRSIIGSP
+1493 KKHDVRSIIGSP

-1513 HPLDVMADARALERA
+1513 HPLDVMADTRALERA
-1528 CYEESLKSRPGAAG
+1528 CYEDSLKSRPGAA
-1542 SSGGSITRGAPVI
+1542 SSTGGSITRGAPVI

-1561 PRQSPLTY
+1561 PRQSPLAY
-1569 EEHGAPFA
+1569 EDHAAPFA

-1593 RLQEGSLS
+1593 RLQE
-1601 SSKASQDRK
+1601 
-1610 LTSTPREIAKSPHS
+1610 
-1624 AMPEHHPHPISPYE
+1624 
-1638 HLLRGVSGV
+1638 
-1647 DLYRGHIPLAFDPA
+1647 
-1661 SIPRGI
+1661 
-1667 PLDAAAAYYL
+1667 AAYYL

-1745 LALNYATG
+1745 LALNYAAG

-1800 SPLSPGGPTHLTKPS
+1800 SPLSPGGPTHLTKPT
-1815 ATSASERERERDRE
+1815 ATSSSERERERE
-1829 REREKSILT
+1829 REREKPVLT
-1838 STATVEHAPIW
+1838 STTTVEHAPIW

-1855 SSGGGGGGGG
+1855 SSGGGGGGG
-1865 GGSGSRPA
+1865 SSSRPA
-1873 SHSHSHQHSPISPRS
+1873 SHSHSHQHSPISPRT

-1937 PPTTHC
+1937 PPATHC

-1962 PKEAPRVARPERP
+1962 PKEAPRVARPERA
-1975 RADAGHAFLAKPPA
+1975 RTDAGHAFLAKPPVRA
-1989 RTGLEPASSPSKGS
+1989 GLEPASSPSKGS
-2003 EPRPLAPPGSSHTA
+2003 EPRPLAAPGPSHAA

-2026 APHHTSPDQ
+2026 APHRASPDQ
-2035 PAPASAADLHR
+2035 PVPPASAADLHR

-2093 SLANDSPPDGYHGG
+2093 SLANDSPRDGYHGGG

-2136 ELDKSHLEGDLRHKQ
+2136 ELDRSHLEGDLRHKQ

-2167 RPLPESQSSSSPL
+2167 RPLPESQPSSSPL

-2208 TRHHPQQLSAPLPAP
+2208 TRHHPQQLNAPLPAP

-2277 SSEDAIEPVSP
+2277 SGEDAIEPVSP
-2288 PEGMAEPGHPRSAM
+2288 PEGTAEPGHTRNAM

-2315 SRMGSKSP
+2315 RMGSKSP

-2417 WEEPPLSA
+2417 WEEHPLSA

-2430 LNASASLPAAIPITA
+2430 LNASASLPAAMPITA

-2450 EHALTSP
+2450 EHALASP
-2457 GGGGKAK
+2457 GGGAKAK

-2472 KAKSPA
+2472 KAKSPG

>member
-15 TEPRYPPHGISYP
+15 TEPRYPPHGVSYP

-48 DYTPHLS
+48 DYTSHLS
-55 PGSIIQPQ
+55 PGSVIQPQ

-92 LPELGKSEI
+92 LPELGKSEM
-101 EFIESKRPRLE
+101 EFLESKRPRLE

-121 SPLLAAGQ
+121 SPLLATGQ

-139 RSLAGKL
+139 RSLTGKL

-268 ENIKIRKIQTRKE
+268 ENIKI
-281 KDIHMNNTSRNQ
+281 NQ

-501 RRSYRRRGKSQ
+501 RRSYRRRGKGQQ

-522 QEEKEEKEK
+522 QEEKDEKEK
-531 DKEAE
+531 EKEAE

-549 ELSKEKTDDTSG
+549 ELIKEKTDDTSG

-600 AVTPQQSA
+600 AITPQQSA

-643 ARMVSSKTVSQC
+643 ARMVGSKTVSQC

-699 AAFPP
+699 TAFPP
-704 VVEDEEMEASGASG
+704 VVEDEEMEASGVSG

-727 EALHTSG
+727 E
-734 NEVPRGECSGP
+734 

-763 AAKDT
+763 AAKDAA
-768 GQNGPKPPPG
+768 QNGPKPPPT
-778 PGSDVPPAEP
+778 PGADAPPPEP
-788 PTPPPEDA
+788 PSPPPEDA
-796 LAPTE
+796 PAPSE
-801 PTPAP
+801 PAPAP
-806 EATGPPT
+806 EAACPPAS
-813 PPPAPASPTAPPP
+813 PPAPASPAAAPA

-833 EEEDAAAPLA
+833 EEEAAAAPS
-843 VAEEEQKPPV
+843 AEEGEEQKPP
-853 AQELAVDVGKTEE
+853 AAPELAADVGKTEE
-866 PGEAPPAEPIKSE
+866 PGEAPPSEPIKSE
-879 CKQEAAE
+879 CKEEAAE
-886 EGPDKGKGGSE
+886 EGPAKVKGTE
-897 ASAEAV
+897 AAAEAA
-903 PEGALKVEKKEGGGP
+903 PEGALQVEKKEGGGP
-918 GGKGPSAKG
+918 GGKGLAAKG
-927 AGAPQDSDSSATCS
+927 SGAPQDSDSSATCS

-960 PSLLTPTSDTRA
+960 PSLLTPTSDARTNA
-972 NVSPQKPLDL
+972 SPQKPLDL

-987 RAAAIPPIQVSKV
+987 RAAAIPPIQVTKA
-1000 HEPPQE
+1000 HEPPRE
-1006 DTAPP
+1006 DAAPPKPAVP

-1017 PLQPENDTP
+1017 HLQPESDSP
-1026 QQPSSSPRGKS
+1026 QQPGSSPRGKS
-1037 RSPVPPADKEAE
+1037 RSPVPPAEKEAE
-1049 KPVFFPAFAPDGQKL
+1049 KPVFFPAFAAEGQKL
-1064 PTEPPC
+1064 PTDPSC

-1093 PSAFSYAPPG
+1093 PLAFSYAPPG

-1109 LHDSVR
+1109 LHDSAR

-1141 RQMSAISQGM
+1141 RQMGAVSQGM

-1172 GLPLAMDPKKLAPFS
+1172 GLPLTMDPKKLAPFS

-1237 RVPSESP
+1237 RVPSEGP
-1244 ITYRGSITHGTP
+1244 VTYRGSITHGTP

-1275 RLDRSREDSL
+1275 RLDRSREDGL

-1320 GPAHETAA
+1320 GPPHETAA

-1392 LRREAKLLKREGTPP
+1392 QRREAKLLKREGTPP

-1475 SITQGTPLKYDTG
+1475 SITQGTPLKYDTS
-1488 TSSAG
+1488 TSSTG
-1493 PKKHDVRSIIGSP
+1493 SKKHDVRSIIGSP
-1506 GRTFPPV
+1506 GRTFPAV
-1513 HPLDVMADARALERA
+1513 HPLDVMADTRALERA
-1528 CYEESLKSRPGAAG
+1528 CYEESLKSRPGAVS

-1569 EEHGAPFA
+1569 EDHAAPFA
-1577 GHLPRGSPV
+1577 SHLPRGSPV

-1624 AMPEHHPHPISPYE
+1624 TVPEHHPHPMSPYE

-1647 DLYRGHIPLAFDPA
+1647 DLYRGHIPLAFDPT

-1745 LALNYATG
+1745 LALNYTAG

-1800 SPLSPGGPTHLTKPS
+1800 SPLSPGGPTHLTKPT
-1815 ATSASERERERDRE
+1815 ASASSERERERERDRE
-1829 REREKSILT
+1829 KSILASAT
-1838 STATVEHAPIW
+1838 TVEHAPIW

-1855 SSGGGGGGGG
+1855 SGGGG
-1865 GGSGSRPA
+1865 GGSGGSRPA
-1873 SHSHSHQHSPISPRS
+1873 SHSHSHQHSPISPRT

-1899 HNTGMKGII
+1899 HNTGMKNIVS
-1908 TSVEPSTPTVLRWA
+1908 SVEPSTPTVL

-1937 PPTTHC
+1937 PPATHC
-1943 PLGGTLDGVYPTLM
+1943 PLGGTLDGVYPTLL

-1962 PKEAPRVARPERP
+1962 PKEAPRVTRPERP
-1975 RADAGHAFLAKPPA
+1975 RADAGHTFLAKPPA
-1989 RTGLEPASSPSKGS
+1989 RAGLEPASSPGKGS
-2003 EPRPLAPPGSSHTA
+2003 EPRPLAPPGSGHAA
-2017 IARTPAKSL
+2017 IARAPAKGL
-2026 APHHTSPDQ
+2026 TPHHASPDQ
-2035 PAPASAADLHR
+2035 PAPPASASDLHR

-2060 LRSLGKTT
+2060 LRSLG
-2068 LTAATFI
+2068 
-2075 DAIIMRQI
+2075 
-2083 AHDKGPREGG
+2083 
-2093 SLANDSPPDGYHGG
+2093 YHGG
-2107 SYSPDGVEP
+2107 GYSPDGVEP

-2151 PGPGKLGGEAA
+2151 PGPGKLSGEAA

-2167 RPLPESQSSSSPL
+2167 RPLPESQPSSSPL

-2247 PPDHGAPA
+2247 APDHGAPA

-2277 SSEDAIEPVSP
+2277 SSEDGIEPVSP
-2288 PEGMAEPGHPRSAM
+2288 PEGMAEPGHPRSTM

-2412 GKYDQ
+2412 
-2417 WEEPPLSA
+2417 
-2425 NAFNP
+2425 
-2430 LNASASLPAAIPITA
+2430 
-2445 ADGRS
+2445 
-2450 EHALTSP
+2450 

>member
-15 TEPRYPPHGISYP
+15 TEPRYPPHGVSYP

-48 DYTPHLS
+48 DYTSHLS

-92 LPELGKSEI
+92 LPELGKSEM
-101 EFIESKRPRLE
+101 EFLESKRPRLE

-121 SPLLAAGQ
+121 SPLLATGQ

-139 RSLAGKL
+139 RSLTGKL

-229 IIYDENRKKAE
+229 IIYDENRV
-240 AAHRILEGLGP
+240 P
-251 QVELPLYN
+251 QARLRRTSLSLSLQPLYN

-268 ENIKIRKIQTRKE
+268 ENIKI
-281 KDIHMNNTSRNQ
+281 NQ

-369 QRVGQ
+369 QSRVGQ

-501 RRSYRRRGKSQ
+501 RRSYRRRGKGQQ

-522 QEEKEEKEK
+522 QEEKDEKEK
-531 DKEAE
+531 EKEAE

-549 ELSKEKTDDTSG
+549 ELIKEKTDDTSG

-600 AVTPQQSA
+600 AITPQQSA

-643 ARMVSSKTVSQC
+643 ARMVGSKTVSQC

-704 VVEDEEMEASGASG
+704 VVEDEEMEASGVSG

-727 EALHTSG
+727 E
-734 NEVPRGECSGP
+734 

-763 AAKDT
+763 AAKDAA
-768 GQNGPKPPPG
+768 QNGPKPPPT
-778 PGSDVPPAEP
+778 PGADAPPPEP
-788 PTPPPEDA
+788 PSPPPEDA
-796 LAPTE
+796 PAPSE
-801 PTPAP
+801 PAPAP
-806 EATGPPT
+806 EAAC
-813 PPPAPASPTAPPP
+813 PPPPPRPKRGRSRSPLRPRSWQPTWARRRSPARRPPS
-826 VVPKEEK
+826 
-833 EEEDAAAPLA
+833 
-843 VAEEEQKPPV
+843 
-853 AQELAVDVGKTEE
+853 
-866 PGEAPPAEPIKSE
+866 EPIKSE
-879 CKQEAAE
+879 CKEEAAE
-886 EGPDKGKGGSE
+886 EGPAKVKGTE
-897 ASAEAV
+897 AAAEAA
-903 PEGALKVEKKEGGGP
+903 PEGALQVEKKEGGGP
-918 GGKGPSAKG
+918 GGKGPAAKG
-927 AGAPQDSDSSATCS
+927 SGAPQDSDSSATCS

-960 PSLLTPTSDTRA
+960 PSLLTPTSDARTNA
-972 NVSPQKPLDL
+972 SPQKPLDL

-987 RAAAIPPIQVSKV
+987 RAAAIPPIQVAKA
-1000 HEPPQE
+1000 HEPPRE
-1006 DTAPP
+1006 DAAPPKPAAP
-1011 APPPPQ
+1011 APPPAQ
-1017 PLQPENDTP
+1017 HLQPESDAP
-1026 QQPSSSPRGKS
+1026 SRPGPQPSRQK
-1037 RSPVPPADKEAE
+1037 REPPE
-1049 KPVFFPAFAPDGQKL
+1049 KPVFFPAFAAEGQKL
-1064 PTEPPC
+1064 PTDPSC

-1093 PSAFSYAPPG
+1093 PLAFSYAPPG

-1109 LHDSVR
+1109 LHDSAR

-1141 RQMSAISQGM
+1141 RQMGAISQGM

-1172 GLPLAMDPKKLAPFS
+1172 GLPLTVDPKKLGKDLGPLNFNGPALAPTVCVGARVS
-1187 GVKQEQL
+1187 CL
-1194 SPRGQAGP
+1194 P
-1202 PESLGVPTAQE
+1202 
-1213 TSVLRG
+1213 G

-1244 ITYRGSITHGTP
+1244 VTYRGSITHGTP

-1275 RLDRSREDSL
+1275 RLDRSREDGL

-1320 GPAHETAA
+1320 GPPHETAA

-1392 LRREAKLLKREGTPP
+1392 QRREAKLLKREGTPP

-1475 SITQGTPLKYDTG
+1475 SITQGTPLKYDTS
-1488 TSSAG
+1488 TSSTG
-1493 PKKHDVRSIIGSP
+1493 SKKHDVRSIIGSP
-1506 GRTFPPV
+1506 GRTFPAV
-1513 HPLDVMADARALERA
+1513 HPLDVMADTRALERA
-1528 CYEESLKSRPGAAG
+1528 CYEESLKSRPGAVS

-1569 EEHGAPFA
+1569 EDHAAPFA
-1577 GHLPRGSPV
+1577 SHLPRGSPV

-1624 AMPEHHPHPISPYE
+1624 TVPEHHPHPMSPYE

-1647 DLYRGHIPLAFDPA
+1647 DLYRGHIPLAFDPT

-1745 LALNYATG
+1745 LALNYAAG

-1787 PTAPQHFSSRLSS
+1787 PTAPQHFSNKSRAFGF
-1800 SPLSPGGPTHLTKPS
+1800 PGGPTHLTKPT
-1815 ATSASERERERDRE
+1815 ASASSERERERERDRE
-1829 REREKSILT
+1829 KSILASAT
-1838 STATVEHAPIW
+1838 TVEHAPIW

-1855 SSGGGGGGGG
+1855 SGGGGGGGG
-1865 GGSGSRPA
+1865 GGSGGSRPA
-1873 SHSHSHQHSPISPRS
+1873 SHSHSHQHSPISPRT

-1899 HNTGMKGII
+1899 HNTGMKNIV
-1908 TSVEPSTPTVLRWA
+1908 TSVEPSTPTVL

-1937 PPTTHC
+1937 PPATHC
-1943 PLGGTLDGVYPTLM
+1943 PLGGTLDGVYPTLL

-1962 PKEAPRVARPERP
+1962 PKEAPRVTRPERP
-1975 RADAGHAFLAKPPA
+1975 RADAGHTFLAKPPA
-1989 RTGLEPASSPSKGS
+1989 RAGLEPVSSPGKGS
-2003 EPRPLAPPGSSHTA
+2003 EPRPLAPPGSGHAA
-2017 IARTPAKSL
+2017 IARAPAKGL
-2026 APHHTSPDQ
+2026 TPHHASPDQ
-2035 PAPASAADLHR
+2035 PAPPASASDLHR

-2060 LRSLGKTT
+2060 LRSLGQSRGLRAGAPPGTCLAHLSHA
-2068 LTAATFI
+2068 LTCSA
-2075 DAIIMRQI
+2075 
-2083 AHDKGPREGG
+2083 
-2093 SLANDSPPDGYHGG
+2093 
-2107 SYSPDGVEP
+2107 
-2116 VSPVSSP
+2116 
-2123 SLTHDKGLPKHLE
+2123 LPA
-2136 ELDKSHLEGDLRHKQ
+2136 
-2151 PGPGKLGGEAA
+2151 GPGKLSGEAA

-2167 RPLPESQSSSSPL
+2167 RPLPESQPSSSPL

-2247 PPDHGAPA
+2247 APDHGAPA

-2277 SSEDAIEPVSP
+2277 SSEDGIEPVSP
-2288 PEGMAEPGHPRSAM
+2288 PEGMAEPGHPRSTM

-2377 PAITGAGLMTCRSQA
+2377 PAITGAGLMTCRNQA

-2412 GKYDQ
+2412 
-2417 WEEPPLSA
+2417 
-2425 NAFNP
+2425 
-2430 LNASASLPAAIPITA
+2430 
-2445 ADGRS
+2445 
-2450 EHALTSP
+2450 

>member
-268 ENIKIRKIQTRKE
+268 ENIKI
-281 KDIHMNNTSRNQ
+281 NQ

-369 QRVGQ
+369 QSRVGQ

-512 QQQQQMPRSN
+512 QQQQQQQMPRSN

-643 ARMVSSKTVSQC
+643 ARMVGSKTVSQC

-727 EALHTSG
+727 E
-734 NEVPRGECSGP
+734 

-843 VAEEEQKPPV
+843 VVEEEQKPPV

-886 EGPDKGKGGSE
+886 EGTDKGKGGSE

-918 GGKGPSAKG
+918 GGKAPTAKG

-1000 HEPPQE
+1000 HEPPRE

-1166 VGPITM
+1166 VGPVTM

-1320 GPAHETAA
+1320 GPPHETAA

-1493 PKKHDVRSIIGSP
+1493 SKKHDVRSIIGSP

-1815 ATSASERERERDRE
+1815 ATSTSERERERDRD

-1908 TSVEPSTPTVLRWA
+1908 TSVEPSTPTVLR
-1922 RSTSTSS
+1922 STSTSS

-1975 RADAGHAFLAKPPA
+1975 RADTGHAFLAKPPA
-1989 RTGLEPASSPSKGS
+1989 RMGLEPASSPSKGS

-2060 LRSLGKTT
+2060 LRSL
-2068 LTAATFI
+2068 
-2075 DAIIMRQI
+2075 
-2083 AHDKGPREGG
+2083 
-2093 SLANDSPPDGYHGG
+2093 GYHGG

-2412 GKYDQ
+2412 G
-2417 WEEPPLSA
+2417 
-2425 NAFNP
+2425 
-2430 LNASASLPAAIPITA
+2430 
-2445 ADGRS
+2445 
-2450 EHALTSP
+2450 
-2457 GGGGKAK
+2457 GGGKAK

>member
-15 TEPRYPPHGISYP
+15 TEPRYPPHGVSYP

-48 DYTPHLS
+48 DYTSHLS
-55 PGSIIQPQ
+55 PGSVIQPQ

-92 LPELGKSEI
+92 LPELGKSEM
-101 EFIESKRPRLE
+101 EFLESKRPRLE

-121 SPLLAAGQ
+121 SPLLATGQ

-139 RSLAGKL
+139 RSLTGKL

-268 ENIKIRKIQTRKE
+268 ENIKI
-281 KDIHMNNTSRNQ
+281 NQ

-369 QRVGQ
+369 QSRVGQ

-501 RRSYRRRGKSQ
+501 RRSYRRRGKGQQ

-522 QEEKEEKEK
+522 QEEKDEKEK
-531 DKEAE
+531 EKEAE

-549 ELSKEKTDDTSG
+549 ELIKEKTDDTSG

-600 AVTPQQSA
+600 AITPQQSA

-643 ARMVSSKTVSQC
+643 ARMVGSKTVSQC

-699 AAFPP
+699 TAFPP
-704 VVEDEEMEASGASG
+704 VVEDEEMEASGVSG

-727 EALHTSG
+727 EALHASG

-763 AAKDT
+763 AAKDAA
-768 GQNGPKPPPG
+768 QNGPKPPPT
-778 PGSDVPPAEP
+778 PGADAPPPEP
-788 PTPPPEDA
+788 PSPPPEDA
-796 LAPTE
+796 PAPSE
-801 PTPAP
+801 PAPAP
-806 EATGPPT
+806 EAACPPAS
-813 PPPAPASPTAPPP
+813 PPAPASPAAAPA

-833 EEEDAAAPLA
+833 EEEAAAAPS
-843 VAEEEQKPPV
+843 AEEGEEQKPP
-853 AQELAVDVGKTEE
+853 AAPELAADVGKTEE
-866 PGEAPPAEPIKSE
+866 PGEAPPSEPIKSE
-879 CKQEAAE
+879 CKEEAAE
-886 EGPDKGKGGSE
+886 EGPAKVKGTE
-897 ASAEAV
+897 AAAEAA
-903 PEGALKVEKKEGGGP
+903 PEGALQVEKKEGGGP
-918 GGKGPSAKG
+918 GGKGLAAKG
-927 AGAPQDSDSSATCS
+927 SGAPQDSDSSATCS

-960 PSLLTPTSDTRA
+960 PSLLTPTSDARTNA
-972 NVSPQKPLDL
+972 SPQKPLDL

-987 RAAAIPPIQVSKV
+987 RAAAIPPIQVTKA
-1000 HEPPQE
+1000 HEPPRE
-1006 DTAPP
+1006 DAAPPKPAVP

-1017 PLQPENDTP
+1017 HLQPESDSP
-1026 QQPSSSPRGKS
+1026 QQPGSSPRGKS
-1037 RSPVPPADKEAE
+1037 RSPVPPAEKEAE
-1049 KPVFFPAFAPDGQKL
+1049 KPVFFPAFAAEGQKL
-1064 PTEPPC
+1064 PTDPSC

-1093 PSAFSYAPPG
+1093 PLAFSYAPPDTCPAG

-1109 LHDSVR
+1109 LHDSAR

-1141 RQMSAISQGM
+1141 RQMGAVSQGM

-1172 GLPLAMDPKKLAPFS
+1172 GLPLTMDPKKLAPFS

-1237 RVPSESP
+1237 RVPSEGP
-1244 ITYRGSITHGTP
+1244 VTYRGSITHGTP

-1275 RLDRSREDSL
+1275 RLDRSREDGL

-1320 GPAHETAA
+1320 GPPHETAA

-1392 LRREAKLLKREGTPP
+1392 QRREAKLLKREGTPP

-1475 SITQGTPLKYDTG
+1475 SITQGTPLKYDTS
-1488 TSSAG
+1488 TSSTG
-1493 PKKHDVRSIIGSP
+1493 SKKHDVRSIIGSP
-1506 GRTFPPV
+1506 GRTFPAV
-1513 HPLDVMADARALERA
+1513 HPLDVMADTRALERA
-1528 CYEESLKSRPGAAG
+1528 CYEESLKSRPGAVS

-1569 EEHGAPFA
+1569 EDHAAPFA
-1577 GHLPRGSPV
+1577 SHLPRGSPV

-1624 AMPEHHPHPISPYE
+1624 TVPEHHPHPMSPYE

-1647 DLYRGHIPLAFDPA
+1647 DLYRGHIPLAFDPT

-1745 LALNYATG
+1745 LALNYTAG

-1800 SPLSPGGPTHLTKPS
+1800 SPLSPGGPTHLTKPT
-1815 ATSASERERERDRE
+1815 ASASSERERERERDRE
-1829 REREKSILT
+1829 KSILASAT
-1838 STATVEHAPIW
+1838 TVEHAPIW

-1855 SSGGGGGGGG
+1855 SGGGG
-1865 GGSGSRPA
+1865 GGSGGSRPA
-1873 SHSHSHQHSPISPRS
+1873 SHSHSHQHSPISPRT

-1899 HNTGMKGII
+1899 HNTGMKNIVS
-1908 TSVEPSTPTVLRWA
+1908 SVEPSTPTVLRWA

-1937 PPTTHC
+1937 PPATHC
-1943 PLGGTLDGVYPTLM
+1943 PLGGTLDGVYPTLL

-1962 PKEAPRVARPERP
+1962 PKEAPRVTRPERP
-1975 RADAGHAFLAKPPA
+1975 RADAGHTFLAKPPA
-1989 RTGLEPASSPSKGS
+1989 RAGLEPASSPGKGS
-2003 EPRPLAPPGSSHTA
+2003 EPRPLAPPGSGHAA
-2017 IARTPAKSL
+2017 IARAPAKGL
-2026 APHHTSPDQ
+2026 TPHHASPDQ
-2035 PAPASAADLHR
+2035 PAPPASASDLHR

-2093 SLANDSPPDGYHGG
+2093 SLANDSPRDGYHGG
-2107 SYSPDGVEP
+2107 GYSPDGVEP

-2151 PGPGKLGGEAA
+2151 PGPGKLSGEAA

-2167 RPLPESQSSSSPL
+2167 RPLPESQPSSSPL

-2247 PPDHGAPA
+2247 APDHGAPA

-2277 SSEDAIEPVSP
+2277 SSEDGIEPVSP
-2288 PEGMAEPGHPRSAM
+2288 PEGMAEPGHPRSTM

-2412 GKYDQ
+2412 
-2417 WEEPPLSA
+2417 
-2425 NAFNP
+2425 
-2430 LNASASLPAAIPITA
+2430 
-2445 ADGRS
+2445 
-2450 EHALTSP
+2450 

>member
-48 DYTPHLS
+48 DYTSHLS
-55 PGSIIQPQ
+55 PSSIIQPQ

-92 LPELGKSEI
+92 LPELGKSEM

-112 LLPDPLLRP
+112 LLSDPLLRP
-121 SPLLAAGQ
+121 SPLLAAGP

-139 RSLAGKL
+139 RSLTGKL

-159 ELELVPPRLSKEELI
+159 ELELIPPRLSKEELI

-268 ENIKIRKIQTRKE
+268 ENIKI
-281 KDIHMNNTSRNQ
+281 NQ

-369 QRVGQ
+369 QSRVGQ
-374 RGSGLSMSAAR
+374 RSSGLSMSAAR

-512 QQQQQMPRSN
+512 QQMPRSN
-522 QEEKEEKEK
+522 QDEKDEKEK
-531 DKEAE
+531 EKEPE
-536 KEEEKPDVENDKE
+536 KEEEKLDVENDKE

-588 TRSMANEANSEE
+588 TRSMANEASSEE

-643 ARMVSSKTVSQC
+643 ARMVGSKTVSQC

-663 KRQNLDEILQQHKLK
+663 RRQNLDDILQQHKLK
-678 MEKERNARRKKKKA
+678 MEKERNARRRKKRA
-692 PAAASEE
+692 PAASEE

-704 VVEDEEMEASGASG
+704 VLEDEEMEASGVSG

-727 EALHTSG
+727 EALHASG

-745 ATVNNSSDTESI
+745 AAVNNSSDTESI

-778 PGSDVPPAEP
+778 PDANAPLPEP
-788 PTPPPEDA
+788 PTPPPEDTPA
-796 LAPTE
+796 SSDAA
-801 PTPAP
+801 PAP
-806 EATGPPT
+806 EAVSPPT
-813 PPPAPASPTAPPP
+813 PPPAPLSPPMPPS

-833 EEEDAAAPLA
+833 EEEDTAAPPA
-843 VAEEEQKPPV
+843 VEEEQKPPI
-853 AQELAVDVGKTEE
+853 AQELAVDAGKTEE
-866 PGEAPPAEPIKSE
+866 PGEVAPAEPVKSE
-879 CKQEAAE
+879 CKEEATE
-886 EGPDKGKGGSE
+886 EGPEQGKGGVE
-897 ASAEAV
+897 ACVEAV
-903 PEGALKVEKKEGGGP
+903 PEGALKGEKKEGGGP
-918 GGKGPSAKG
+918 GGRGPSAKG
-927 AGAPQDSDSSATCS
+927 SGATQDSDSSATCS

-952 KNRLLSPR
+952 KHRLLSPR
-960 PSLLTPTSDTRA
+960 PSLLAPASDTRA
-972 NVSPQKPLDL
+972 NGSPQKPLDL

-987 RAAAIPPIQVSKV
+987 RAAAIPPIQVTKV
-1000 HEPPQE
+1000 HEPPRE
-1006 DTAPP
+1006 DAVPPKPAPP
-1011 APPPPQ
+1011 APPLPQ
-1017 PLQPENDTP
+1017 HLQPESDTP

-1037 RSPVPPADKEAE
+1037 RSPVPPTEKEAE
-1049 KPVFFPAFAPDGQKL
+1049 KPVFFPAFAAEGQKL

-1084 IKASPHAPD
+1084 IKASPHATD

-1109 LHDSVR
+1109 LHDTARS
-1115 PVLPRPPTISN
+1115 VLPRPPTISN

-1131 SSTKHPSVLE
+1131 SSTKHPSILE
-1141 RQMSAISQGM
+1141 RQMGAISQGM

-1237 RVPSESP
+1237 RVPAESP
-1244 ITYRGSITHGTP
+1244 VTYRGSITHGTP

-1275 RLDRSREDSL
+1275 RLDRGREDGL

-1292 EGKKGHVLSYEGGMS
+1292 EGKKGHVLSYEGGTS

-1320 GPAHETAA
+1320 GPPHETAA
-1328 PKRTYDMMEGRVS
+1328 PKRTYDMMEGRVT

-1392 LRREAKLLKREGTPP
+1392 LRREAKLLKREGTSP

-1455 REELRRTPELPLAP
+1455 REELRHTPELPLAP

-1475 SITQGTPLKYDTG
+1475 SITQGTPLKYDTS
-1488 TSSAG
+1488 TSSTSS
-1493 PKKHDVRSIIGSP
+1493 KKHDVRSIIGSP

-1513 HPLDVMADARALERA
+1513 HPLDVMADTRALERA
-1528 CYEESLKSRPGAAG
+1528 CYEDSLKSRPGAA
-1542 SSGGSITRGAPVI
+1542 SSAGGSITRGAPVI

-1561 PRQSPLTY
+1561 PRQSPLAY
-1569 EEHGAPFA
+1569 EDHAAPFA

-1601 SSKASQDRK
+1601 ASKASQDRK

-1624 AMPEHHPHPISPYE
+1624 AVPEHHPHPISPYE

-1647 DLYRGHIPLAFDPA
+1647 DLYRGHIPLAFDPT

-1667 PLDAAAAYYL
+1667 PLDAAAYYL

-1745 LALNYATG
+1745 LALNYAAG

-1800 SPLSPGGPTHLTKPS
+1800 SPLSPGGPTHLTKPT
-1815 ATSASERERERDRE
+1815 ATSSSERERERE
-1829 REREKSILT
+1829 REREKPVLT
-1838 STATVEHAPIW
+1838 STTTVEHAPIW

-1855 SSGGGGGGGG
+1855 SSGGSGG
-1865 GGSGSRPA
+1865 GGSSSRPA
-1873 SHSHSHQHSPISPRS
+1873 SHSHSHQHSPISPRT

-1937 PPTTHC
+1937 PPATHC

-1962 PKEAPRVARPERP
+1962 PKEAPRVARPERA
-1975 RADAGHAFLAKPPA
+1975 RTDAGHAFLAKPPA

-2003 EPRPLAPPGSSHTA
+2003 EPRPLAAPGPSHAA

-2026 APHHTSPDQ
+2026 APHRASPDQ
-2035 PAPASAADLHR
+2035 PVPPASAADLHR

-2093 SLANDSPPDGYHGG
+2093 SLANDSPRDGYHGGG

-2136 ELDKSHLEGDLRHKQ
+2136 ELDRSHLEGDLRHKQ
-2151 PGPGKLGGEAA
+2151 PGPGKLGGETA

-2167 RPLPESQSSSSPL
+2167 RPLPESQPSSSPL

-2208 TRHHPQQLSAPLPAP
+2208 TRHHPQQLNAPLPAP

-2247 PPDHGAPA
+2247 PPDHSAPA

-2265 RSPEPSKTSALG
+2265 RSPEPNKTSALG
-2277 SSEDAIEPVSP
+2277 SGEDAIEPVSP
-2288 PEGMAEPGHPRSAM
+2288 PEGTAEPGHTRNAM

-2315 SRMGSKSP
+2315 RMGSKSP

-2412 GKYDQ
+2412 G
-2417 WEEPPLSA
+2417 
-2425 NAFNP
+2425 
-2430 LNASASLPAAIPITA
+2430 
-2445 ADGRS
+2445 
-2450 EHALTSP
+2450 
-2457 GGGGKAK
+2457 GGTKAK

-2472 KAKSPA
+2472 KAKSPG

>member
-1 MSGSTQPVAQTWRA
+1 MFVWDCA
-15 TEPRYPPHGISYP
+15 RYPPHG
-28 VQIAR
+28 VA
-33 PHTDVGLLEYQHHPR
+33 DVGLLEYQHHPR
-48 DYTPHLS
+48 DYTSHLS

-85 RPESHSY
+85 RPETHSY
-92 LPELGKSEI
+92 LPELGKSEM

-229 IIYDENRKKAE
+229 IIYDENRVCPTLAWR
-240 AAHRILEGLGP
+240 ALTPCSLAGPGLALENELLIDAPLAMLP
-251 QVELPLYN
+251 Q
-259 QPSDTRQYH
+259 
-268 ENIKIRKIQTRKE
+268 
-281 KDIHMNNTSRNQ
+281 
-293 AMRKKLILYF
+293 
-303 KRRNHARK
+303 
-311 QWEQKFCQ
+311 EQKFCQ

-369 QRVGQ
+369 QSRVGQ

-512 QQQQQMPRSN
+512 QMPRSN
-522 QEEKEEKEK
+522 QEEKEEK

-549 ELSKEKTDDTSG
+549 ELNKEKTDDTSG

-643 ARMVSSKTVSQC
+643 ARMVGSKTVSQC

-727 EALHTSG
+727 E
-734 NEVPRGECSGP
+734 GE
-745 ATVNNSSDTESI
+745 
-757 PSPRTE
+757 
-763 AAKDT
+763 
-768 GQNGPKPPPG
+768 GQ
-778 PGSDVPPAEP
+778 E
-788 PTPPPEDA
+788 
-796 LAPTE
+796 L
-801 PTPAP
+801 
-806 EATGPPT
+806 TGPRNLLME
-813 PPPAPASPTAPPP
+813 PARTR
-826 VVPKEEK
+826 
-833 EEEDAAAPLA
+833 
-843 VAEEEQKPPV
+843 
-853 AQELAVDVGKTEE
+853 
-866 PGEAPPAEPIKSE
+866 
-879 CKQEAAE
+879 
-886 EGPDKGKGGSE
+886 
-897 ASAEAV
+897 
-903 PEGALKVEKKEGGGP
+903 GGGGGGVCSHSPPQSP
-918 GGKGPSAKG
+918 GWSPWPVTVDICLISDGPSSPIVQG
-927 AGAPQDSDSSATCS
+927 WSQERPAGSLW
-941 ADEVDEPEGGD
+941 ADARLLL
-952 KNRLLSPR
+952 RLLSPR

-972 NVSPQKPLDL
+972 NASPQKPLDL

-987 RAAAIPPIQVSKV
+987 RAAAIPPIVSAQTL
-1000 HEPPQE
+1000 PCR
-1006 DTAPP
+1006 
-1011 APPPPQ
+1011 
-1017 PLQPENDTP
+1017 TP
-1026 QQPSSSPRGKS
+1026 GLLPRKAAA
-1037 RSPVPPADKEAE
+1037 PVPPILHLCFRKAVGQD
-1049 KPVFFPAFAPDGQKL
+1049 VCPA
-1064 PTEPPC
+1064 
-1070 WTSGLPFPVPPREV
+1070 
-1084 IKASPHAPD
+1084 
-1093 PSAFSYAPPG
+1093 G

-1172 GLPLAMDPKKLAPFS
+1172 GLPLAMDPKKLGP
-1187 GVKQEQL
+1187 Q
-1194 SPRGQAGP
+1194 SPGKGLQ
-1202 PESLGVPTAQE
+1202 
-1213 TSVLRG
+1213 TSFTPRVSCLLG

-1320 GPAHETAA
+1320 GPPHETAA
-1328 PKRTYDMMEGRVS
+1328 PKRTYDMMEGRSLAPESPGCGDPSLERVRWGAESRVS
-1341 RAISSASIEGL
+1341 TLSSLA
-1352 MGRAIPPERHSPHH
+1352 
-1366 LKEQHHIRGSITQGI
+1366 GI

-1569 EEHGAPFA
+1569 EEHGAPFT

-1624 AMPEHHPHPISPYE
+1624 TVPEHHPHPISPYE

-1745 LALNYATG
+1745 LALNYAAG

-1800 SPLSPGGPTHLTKPS
+1800 SPLSPGNTPAPVLGLGSWH
-1815 ATSASERERERDRE
+1815 RERE

-1838 STATVEHAPIW
+1838 SAATVEHAPIW
-1849 RPGTEQ
+1849 RPG
-1855 SSGGGGGGGG
+1855 SS
-1865 GGSGSRPA
+1865 SGSRPA
-1873 SHSHSHQHSPISPRS
+1873 SHSHSHQHSPISPRT

-1908 TSVEPSTPTVLRWA
+1908 TSVEPSTPTVLR
-1922 RSTSTSS
+1922 STSTSS

-1943 PLGGTLDGVYPTLM
+1943 PLGSTLDGVYPTLM

-1975 RADAGHAFLAKPPA
+1975 RADTGHAFLAKPPA

-2003 EPRPLAPPGSSHTA
+2003 EPRPLAPPGSSHMA

-2026 APHHTSPDQ
+2026 APHHASPDQ
-2035 PAPASAADLHR
+2035 PAPPASAADLHR

-2093 SLANDSPPDGYHGG
+2093 SLANDSPRDGKT
-2107 SYSPDGVEP
+2107 S
-2116 VSPVSSP
+2116 
-2123 SLTHDKGLPKHLE
+2123 
-2136 ELDKSHLEGDLRHKQ
+2136 
-2151 PGPGKLGGEAA
+2151 GPAA
-2162 HLPHL
+2162 HLSHL

-2208 TRHHPQQLSAPLPAP
+2208 TRHHPQQLNAPLPAP

-2288 PEGMAEPGHPRSAM
+2288 PEGMAEAAHPRSAM
-2302 YPLLYRDGEQAEP
+2302 YPLLYRDGEPAEP

-2353 KLNTHNRNE
+2353 KTCGPIDLTHLVTC
-2362 PEYNIGQPGTEIFNM
+2362 PPDIGQPGTEIFNM

-2450 EHALTSP
+2450 
-2457 GGGGKAK
+2457 GGGKAK

-2534 VMASPPPPGLPAGS
+2534 VMASPPPPGLPAGG